1 MKEKLFKRIQFYFW
15 LPRFRIIQ
23 ELFQNI
29 LIIVLYSM
37 GVDWKV
43 IYIRLY
49 LEKNYWIKLLNKI
62 ESIIY

>member
-15 LPRFRIIQ
+15 PRFRIIQ

-37 GVDWKV
+37 RVD
-43 IYIRLY
+43 
-49 LEKNYWIKLLNKI
+49 
-62 ESIIY
+62 

>member
-37 GVDWKV
+37 GVD
-43 IYIRLY
+43 
-49 LEKNYWIKLLNKI
+49 
-62 ESIIY
+62 